1 MEGQNDQTDLKV
13 KKAAVAVIIIFHLV
27 GLLGFIIPAAQPYF
41 IKMVPFHLLLMFAV
55 IIFSYNANVK
65 RLALFVCGVFLC
77 GFLVEV
83 LGVNTG
89 KIFGSYYYGTTL
101 GYKLAAVPLLMGV
114 NWVILIFSVGQMM
127 KSLKIRNTILASLLG
142 GLFLITLDF
151 FLEPVA
157 MKFDYWHWDNHQI
170 PGQNFVAW
178 FIVSI
183 ILLKFYY
190 ALDLKQQKYI
200 GITMFVAQL
209 IFFVVLYMTTGSNI
223 FV

>member
-1 MEGQNDQTDLKV
+1 MEGQKDKTDLKV
-13 KKAAVAVIIIFHLV
+13 KKVAVAVIIIFHLV

-55 IIFSYNANVK
+55 IIFTYNANVK

-142 GLFLITLDF
+142 GLILITLDF

-157 MKFDYWHWDNHQI
+157 MKFDYWQWDNHQI

-178 FIVSI
+178 FIVSV

-200 GITMFVAQL
+200 GTTMFVAQL

-223 FV
+223 FA